1 MPASRYDHAMHSVSN
16 RGGART
22 IVIACLVLAAVVII
36 GVWSVGNG
44 DSSVNVQSAVDM
56 HKVEQTTFDISVVAN
71 GELEAKNQTEI
82 RSELESRSEI
92 AELVDEGIRV
102 KEGDLLVQLNSEQIE
117 NQIDERTLQVE
128 SSKSELISAE
138 NAYEIQ
144 LSDNESALSK
154 ARLNLELAEIELKK
168 WTEGDL
174 YKKREELRLAIEN
187 GKRRMEQAQEKF
199 ADSELLEPKGFVST
213 DELREDEIKM
223 IEAKAAY
230 ETAQLNQEVY
240 EKYERVKQEKTLN
253 SEVEQT
259 LAELDRVQRKNASH
273 LANAEARRTN
283 RRRQLAIHEEKLAEL
298 ETQLKA
304 CTILAP
310 TDGLVVYGT
319 SIGNGRGRMMFGG
332 NGPLQVGQEVH
343 PNQLLMVLPD
353 TSEMV
358 AAVRVHE
365 SYAGRVKPGMSAV
378 ISCDAAQGLTFT
390 GTIASIGVLAES
402 GGWRDPNLREYTVK
416 IDLDEIEDESKLK
429 PSMRAEARIVLGN
442 VNDAIAV
449 PIQAV
454 FQEGRSSYV
463 YCPKGSKFA
472 RTEVKVGRRSSTFAQ
487 IVKGLDAGDTVLLRE
502 PTPGEVFRDK
512 DADDSDN
519 ASDSAVA
526 ETGQPKPGARMVSD
540 TAGSK
545 PSRKGGHSSAGNE

>member
-1 MPASRYDHAMHSVSN
+1 MPATRSDHAMHSVSK

-22 IVIACLVLAAVVII
+22 IVIACLVIAAVVII
-36 GVWSVGNG
+36 GVWQVGSG

-82 RSELESRSEI
+82 RSELESRTDI
-92 AELVDEGIRV
+92 AELVDEGVRV

-154 ARLNLELAEIELKK
+154 AKLNLELAEIELKK

-174 YKKREELRLAIEN
+174 VKKLQELNLAIEN
-187 GKRRMEQAQEKF
+187 GQRRMEQAKEKH
-199 ADSELLEPKGFVST
+199 ADSVLLEPKGFVSA
-213 DELREDEIKM
+213 DELREDEIKKV
-223 IEAKAAY
+223 EAEAAF
-230 ETAQLNQEVY
+230 ETAQLNLEVY
-240 EKYERVKQEKTLN
+240 EKYERVKMEKKL
-253 SEVEQT
+253 SSDVEQAS
-259 LAELDRVQRKNASH
+259 AELDRVQRKNASH
-273 LANAEARRTN
+273 LANAEAKRTN

-298 ETQLKA
+298 EVQLKA

-310 TDGLVVYGT
+310 TDGLVVYSSSMWG
-319 SIGNGRGRMMFGG
+319 SRGMSWRSE
-332 NGPLQVGQEVH
+332 GPLQIGQEVH
-343 PNQLLMVLPD
+343 PNQLLIVLPD

-358 AAVRVHE
+358 ASVRVHE
-365 SYAGRVKPGMSAV
+365 SYAGRIESGMTAV
-378 ISCDAAQGLTFT
+378 ITCDAAQGLTFT
-390 GTIASIGVLAES
+390 GSVESIGVLAES

-416 IDLDEIEDESKLK
+416 INLNEIEDESKLK

-442 VNDAIAV
+442 VDDVIAV

-487 IVKGLDAGDTVLLRE
+487 IVSGLDAGDTVLLRE

-512 DADDSDN
+512 DAD
-519 ASDSAVA
+519 SAVA
-526 ETGQPKPGARMVSD
+526 ETAPPKPGTRMVSD
-540 TAGSK
+540 SSDAKRGVKAGH
-545 PSRKGGHSSAGNE
+545 GSAVIE

>member
-1 MPASRYDHAMHSVSN
+1 MPANRHDRSRNPVSK

-22 IVIACLVLAAVVII
+22 IVIACLVLAAVVIG
-36 GVWSVGNG
+36 GVLMFGGGS
-44 DSSVNVQSAVDM
+44 SSVSVQSAVDM
-56 HKVEQTTFDISVVAN
+56 HKVEQTTFDITVVAN

-92 AELVDEGIRV
+92 AELVDEGVRV
-102 KEGDLLVQLNSEQIE
+102 KEGDLLVKLNSEQIE

-154 ARLNLELAEIELKK
+154 AQLNLELAQIELKK

-174 YKKREELRLAIEN
+174 VKKLQELNLAIEN
-187 GKRRMEQAQEKF
+187 GQRRMEQAQEKF
-199 ADSELLEPKGFVST
+199 EDSKVLEPKGFVSA
-213 DELREDEIKM
+213 DELREDEIKKV
-223 IEAKAAY
+223 EAEAAF
-230 ETAQLNQEVY
+230 ETAQLNLQVY
-240 EKYERVKQEKTLN
+240 ETYERIKTEKKLT
-253 SEVEQT
+253 SDVDQAR
-259 LAELDRVQRKNASH
+259 AELDRVQRKNASH
-273 LANAEARRTN
+273 LANAEAKRTN
-283 RRRQLAIHEEKLAEL
+283 QRRKLAIHEEKLEEL
-298 ETQLKA
+298 KLQLEA

-332 NGPLQVGQEVH
+332 DGPLQVGQEVH
-343 PNQLLMVLPD
+343 PNQLLIVLPD

-358 AAVRVHE
+358 AVVRVHE
-365 SYAGRVKPGMSAV
+365 SYAGRVKPGMAAV
-378 ISCDAAQGLTFT
+378 VRCDAAQGLTFT

-429 PSMRAEARIVLGN
+429 PSMRAEAQIVLGN
-442 VNDAIAV
+442 VNDVIAV

-463 YCPKGSKFA
+463 YKPRGSKFE

-487 IVKGLDAGDTVLLRE
+487 IVRGLDAGDTVLLRE
-502 PTPGEVFRDK
+502 PTPGEVYRDK
-512 DADDSDN
+512 DGESEQAP
-519 ASDSAVA
+519 DSAVA
-526 ETGQPKPGARMVSD
+526 GTSQSKPGPRMVSD

-545 PSRKGGHSSAGNE
+545 PKRSASRDSAGNE